1 MRLPKFNIHA
11 PHDWRGDLRICIK
24 AMRHAVIFSVAV
36 VIITLALLPIYHIAS
51 KNSRPY
57 HVYSVEDLRVA
68 MNDPFID
75 RIVLH
80 EDIALPEMPKRK
92 ITFIRAF

>member
-1 MRLPKFNIHA
+1 
-11 PHDWRGDLRICIK
+11 
-24 AMRHAVIFSVAV
+24 MRHAVIFSVAV